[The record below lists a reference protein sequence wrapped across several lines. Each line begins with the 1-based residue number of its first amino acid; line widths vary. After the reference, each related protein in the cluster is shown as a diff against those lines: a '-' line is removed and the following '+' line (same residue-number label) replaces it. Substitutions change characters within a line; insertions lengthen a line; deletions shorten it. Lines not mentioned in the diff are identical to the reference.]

1 MTNPKYATARAV
13 PTVMAD
19 PTTLDPKAVR
29 CLWTRPVPAG
39 MGDATYLPSVV
50 FVDGT
55 ECPLACA
62 MDGLAARQFCQKIA
76 AVHDWPVKDGRALDE
91 SREVAQARIMA
102 SLDDNDRKT
111 VDGVGMVNMPGT
123 GRIAA
128 MFAHDA
134 GLPYGFA
141 MEAVTRR
148 LTALFRQMV
157 IPGQDTDEHRQ
168 AAMDAATDKMAELYR
183 GEKPQPGLSEL
194 GTHGAGVVIADYC
207 HDRNRTDDDYQR
219 ALTATLEALGDLWT
233 ERGIGEVER
242 NRMTD
247 EVMDTSLRRWFAL
260 TGRVVAG

>member
-1 MTNPKYATARAV
+1 MRTPDMTNPKYATARAV

-141 MEAVTRR
+141 VEAVTRR

-194 GTHGAGVVIADYC
+194 GTHGAG
-207 HDRNRTDDDYQR
+207 
-219 ALTATLEALGDLWT
+219 
-233 ERGIGEVER
+233 
-242 NRMTD
+242 
-247 EVMDTSLRRWFAL
+247 
-260 TGRVVAG
+260 